1 MTRAAYLGWMEHK
14 IMIEGQLVDHSKWP
28 CRKKRLNNVVG
39 KNRDNRFNER
49 TGDRDYRQMDEEFF
63 VIEEMMNNDETMRL
77 KKLFILY
84 IQMDDPV
91 GRNKDVASIA
101 WTPLA
106 KVFENNYL
114 MCIVNYYHFNSFL
127 HFVFLFNYI

>member
-14 IMIEGQLVDHSKWP
+14 IMTEGQLVDHSKWP
-28 CRKKRLNNVVG
+28 CRKKQLNNIVG
-39 KNRDNRFNER
+39 KNRDSRINER
-49 TGDRDYRQMDEEFF
+49 TGDRDYRQIDEEFF

-84 IQMDDPV
+84 IQMDDPI

-106 KVFENNYL
+106 KVF
-114 MCIVNYYHFNSFL
+114 
-127 HFVFLFNYI
+127 

>member
-1 MTRAAYLGWMEHK
+1 MTRTAYLGWMEHK
-14 IMIEGQLVDHSKWP
+14 IMTEGQLVDHNKWP
-28 CRKKRLNNVVG
+28 CRKKQMSNNIG
-39 KNRDNRFNER
+39 KNR
-49 TGDRDYRQMDEEFF
+49 DRDYRQIDEEFF
-63 VIEEMMNNDETMRL
+63 IIEEMMNNDETMRS

-106 KVFENNYL
+106 KVFLNNYFVYF
-114 MCIVNYYHFNSFL
+114 INYYQ
-127 HFVFLFNYI
+127 VDIYV